1 LLTRLLRRPHGTKGV
16 LLSGGHGIPPANVVV
31 IGAGVVGKSASRLA
45 TAMVASVNLVNRS
58 PGKLRTFMSANNPG
72 NLTTAIAS
80 ADSIEDAVA
89 NSDLVIGA
97 VYVAGARAQHVVSRA
112 MIESMQPGS
121 VVVDVSI
128 DQDGCIET
136 SHATIHDDPVFTE
149 SDVIYY

>member
-1 LLTRLLRRPHGTKGV
+1 MG
-16 LLSGGHGIPPANVVV
+16 
-31 IGAGVVGKSASRLA
+31 
-45 TAMVASVNLVNRS
+45 ASVNLVNRS

-136 SHATIHDDPVFTE
+136 SHATIHDDPVLTE